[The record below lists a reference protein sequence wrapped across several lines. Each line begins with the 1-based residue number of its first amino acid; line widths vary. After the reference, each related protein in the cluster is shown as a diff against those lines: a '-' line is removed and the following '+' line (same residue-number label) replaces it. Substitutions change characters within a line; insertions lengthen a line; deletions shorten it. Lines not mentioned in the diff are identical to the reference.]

1 MEPGGEPGRDRPGE
15 GRAAETVPLLL
26 LRHGQTPGNALGRY
40 LGRTD
45 EPLSPQGR
53 AAVLALKPPKV
64 GRVYVSPLLRC
75 RQSAALLYPELP
87 ARPVE
92 GLREC
97 EFGRFEN
104 KSFRELAD
112 DPDYQRWVDSGGTL
126 PFPGGESREDFVR
139 RTLAAFEGLDLRGGA
154 AIVAH
159 GGTVM
164 ALMSALLG
172 GDYFDY
178 QTPCATGFLCRWD
191 GSQLSC
197 PQPFGRA

>member
-1 MEPGGEPGRDRPGE
+1 MTVLGTPPGE
-15 GRAAETVPLLL
+15 ALYGTVPLLL

-53 AAVLALKPPKV
+53 AAVLALNPPKV

-75 RQSAALLYPELP
+75 RQSAALLYPGQP
-87 ARPVE
+87 ALPVE

-164 ALMSALLG
+164 ALMSVLLG